1 MTWRVVGLTLWL
13 MLAGLIPAW
22 AASVPLP
29 ALEARVMDQTGTLS
43 AAVRGQLEQRLAELE
58 QRKGS
63 QIAVLLLP
71 TTGDEAIEQ
80 FSIRLAEAWKLGRK
94 EVDDGAILL
103 VAIQDRTLR
112 IEVGYGLEGAIPDA
126 VAKRIIEEVIVPR
139 FQAGDVEGG
148 VVAGVDRLI
157 GLVDGEALPE
167 PAANLKGT
175 DFDSVFPMVM
185 VFMFV
190 IGGVLR
196 SLFGR
201 LPGALIAGGAAFVGA
216 WMIVGAWMMAAFIG
230 LVVFIFTLGAGLGG
244 GSGGSGGSGRSGGG
258 GGWSS
263 GGGGFSG
270 GGGGFGG
277 GGASGRW

>member
-1 MTWRVVGLTLWL
+1 MILRGVWL
-13 MLAGLIPAW
+13 AIWLVLAGLGQSW
-22 AASVPLP
+22 AAPLALP

-43 AAVRGQLEQRLAELE
+43 DAVRGQLEQRLAELE

-71 TTGDEAIEQ
+71 TTGEETIEQ

-94 EVDDGAILL
+94 DVDDGAILL
-103 VAIQDRTLR
+103 VAVQDRTMR

-126 VAKRIIEEVIVPR
+126 MAKRIIEEVIVPR
-139 FQAGDVEGG
+139 FKASDFEGG

-167 PAANLKGT
+167 PAANLSGT
-175 DFDSVFPMVM
+175 DVDSLFPMVM

-190 IGGVLR
+190 IGGLLR

-201 LPGALIAGGAAFVGA
+201 LPGALLAGVAAFVGA
-216 WMIVGAWMMAAFIG
+216 WMIAGAWVIAAFVG
-230 LVVFIFTLGAGLGG
+230 LMVFVFTLGAGLGG
-244 GSGGSGGSGRSGGG
+244 GGSGGGGG